1 MKKRIGII
9 LLMIGL
15 LSACLGGTAKTPY
28 IRQYILEYPP
38 PQGVGRHAIE
48 EMIRVE
54 RFSAD
59 RMFMGHE
66 MLYRTGAFQRDAY
79 PSNRW
84 RVAPGDMVTEFLRRD
99 LREAGLFRAVLSE
112 RAAAEVRF
120 SMTGGVEEFIENR
133 EPKNRKAIL
142 TATITLLDLSQ
153 METAALVVFQKTYRF
168 EAAISAEG
176 AAGLAEAMSQ
186 AMAGLSRQ
194 VIADTASALR

>member
-1 MKKRIGII
+1 
-9 LLMIGL
+9 MIGL
-15 LSACLGGTAKTPY
+15 LSGCLGGTAQTPY

-38 PQGVGRHAIE
+38 PQGAGRHAVE

-84 RVAPGDMVTEFLRRD
+84 RIAPGDMVTEFLRRD

-112 RAAAEVRF
+112 READEVRF
-120 SMTGGVEEFIENR
+120 SLTGGVEEFIESR
-133 EPKNRKAIL
+133 EPMNRKALL

-153 METAALVVFQKTYRF
+153 KETAALVVFQKTYRF
-168 EAAISAEG
+168 DAAITGEG
-176 AAGLAEAMSQ
+176 AAGLAAAMSQ
-186 AMAGLSRQ
+186 AMADLSRQ
-194 VIADTASALR
+194 AIADIASAIR